1 MTMTLQEAIW
11 ENVPFEGVVTQTTGL
26 DLSGYSHPLPN
37 GITQTGNLD
46 LRGYDHPLPNSI
58 TTTGDIHMRGYDHL
72 LPNSITQTDYLNLNE
87 YNHPLPNSIT
97 QTGYLNLSGY
107 NYPLP
112 SSITNTGG
120 LCLSGYDHPL
130 PSSITKTEYLFLRGY
145 DYPLPS
151 SITKTTKIYAEGYNH
166 PLPIGITETGN
177 IDLATS
183 ELIEDYPFFGI
194 EECTIMAD
202 VMEFE
207 DHFELHLSPRKLE
220 ETTNWHGGITLQT
233 TVCEDSIEKVYTKL
247 EMLFELGLFHPS
259 QFEPMGTIF
268 DVNGDIVGEVNWSK
282 FGNFWDTDI
291 ELEVK

>member
-26 DLSGYSHPLPN
+26 DLSGYSHPLRN

-58 TTTGDIHMRGYDHL
+58 TKTRDLWIKG
-72 LPNSITQTDYLNLNE
+72 

-97 QTGYLNLSGY
+97 TTGDIRLNGY
-107 NYPLP
+107 NHPLP
-112 SSITNTGG
+112 SSITQTGY
-120 LCLSGYDHPL
+120 LILSGYDHPL
-130 PSSITKTEYLFLRGY
+130 PSSITKTIKIYTEGY
-145 DYPLPS
+145 D
-151 SITKTTKIYAEGYNH
+151 H

-268 DVNGDIVGEVNWSK
+268 DENGDIVGEVNWSK
-282 FGNFWDTDI
+282 FGKFWDADI
-291 ELEVK
+291 EPEVK